1 MRGVLLIRA
10 DPGLR
15 AQEVFVFFLKPLITQ
30 AGFTTWVV
38 VWSALLGVIPLL
50 GMAFWGVPVAEE
62 ELLATVV
69 PLTGAVSPPPG
80 FLQQTAIA
88 AEP

>member
-30 AGFTTWVV
+30 AGFTPRVV

-50 GMAFWGVPVAEE
+50 GMAFWGIPVAEE
-62 ELLATVV
+62 EPSR
-69 PLTGAVSPPPG
+69 PLPG
-80 FLQQTAIA
+80 FLRQTAIA